1 MGFSRQEYW
10 SGLPCP
16 PPGDL
21 PHPGILARSPALQ
34 AGGRVADCKFATW
47 NPSVFLP
54 QADAC
59 LAPGSSVHLA
69 SSRVHLP
76 PSREI
81 FLQFALWMLFADAL
95 EQRPV
100 RTGMTWHWADQ
111 SIAFP
116 GFTGNTQPQVGVP
129 GGSGG
134 KEYACNAGD
143 SGSIPGWGRSL
154 GGGNG
159 NSLQYSGLENPMH
172 RGAWQATVH
181 GSQRDKTE

>member
-10 SGLPCP
+10 SGLPCL

-76 PSREI
+76 PSRET
-81 FLQFALWMLFADAL
+81 FLQFARWMLFADAL

-100 RTGMTWHWADQ
+100 RTGMTWHWADR

-181 GSQRDKTE
+181 RSQRDKTE